1 MLEQIATEIVV
12 FLLGALMTYLLGK
25 WSGLFKE
32 QDAVKFGVQSIL
44 RDRMC
49 QMRRYYTDKKK
60 PIPQHEMDSFE
71 QMYKAYEDL
80 GGNGYM
86 KQVKRDLEAMP
97 RENH

>member
-1 MLEQIATEIVV
+1 MLEQIGVEIIV
-12 FLLGALMTYLLGK
+12 FLCGAFLTFLFGK
-25 WSGLFKE
+25 WTGFFKE
-32 QDAVKFGVQSIL
+32 IDAVKYGVQSIL

-71 QMYKAYEDL
+71 QMYTAYEAL

-86 KQVKRDLEAMP
+86 KQVRADVEAMP